1 MKTLSLLLSSFALM
15 AASGTMAAAAD
26 GGDRQADGDQG
37 YARPSSIKLV
47 IDLNTAS
54 PGGAEANPG
63 LVAVES
69 LVEQYS
75 ARRPRPPR
83 VDVVV
88 VLHAKNADLALNE
101 GAVRRRGGSVSTPDR
116 ARMKAL
122 SARGI
127 RFVVSLQSLAS
138 QGIREEEVLNW
149 VGRGQN
155 ASMIFL
161 DLEASG
167 YIFDTAKSL
176 GQD

>member
-1 MKTLSLLLSSFALM
+1 MKTLPFLVSSLALM

-26 GGDRQADGDQG
+26 GVDRRSESGQG
-37 YARPSSIKLV
+37 YARTSTIKLV
-47 IDLNTAS
+47 IDLNTSS
-54 PGGAEANPG
+54 PGGAGANPG
-63 LVAVES
+63 LIAVEN
-69 LVEQYS
+69 LVEQYG
-75 ARRPRPPR
+75 ARRPRPPK

-88 VLHAKNADLALNE
+88 VLHAKNADLALDE
-101 GAVRRRGGSVSTPDR
+101 AAVRRRGGSISNPDR

-122 SARGI
+122 SVRGI

-138 QGIREEEVLNW
+138 QGIREEEVLSW

-161 DLEASG
+161 DLEAAG
-167 YIFDTAKSL
+167 YIFDSAKSL